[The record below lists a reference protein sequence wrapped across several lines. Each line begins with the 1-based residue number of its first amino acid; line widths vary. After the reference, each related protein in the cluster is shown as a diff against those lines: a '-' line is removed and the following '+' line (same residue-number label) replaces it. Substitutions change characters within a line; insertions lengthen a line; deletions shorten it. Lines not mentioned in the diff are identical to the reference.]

1 MPQAT
6 TIQHMILRYQLIHQ
20 YRLQTCC
27 GCHPFFDAV
36 CCASCCQSCSL
47 CQIQREMKSL
57 RERGVGKTIKEM
69 HSTGDI
75 YLFEPQIK
83 NAMDKDNSTSPTISR
98 ARC

>member
-1 MPQAT
+1 M
-6 TIQHMILRYQLIHQ
+6 
-20 YRLQTCC
+20 
-27 GCHPFFDAV
+27 
-36 CCASCCQSCSL
+36 

-83 NAMDKDNSTSPTISR
+83 NAMDILDRVALEIVRQQEWMGGSEGR
-98 ARC
+98 